1 MNTDLRLAV
10 LACALA
16 IVACMSAV
24 AACAEANTSN
34 DSRDTRLFRFEFDND
49 TFVGSDDAFTAGW
62 SVQVHSRPHDAWPD
76 GLAGW
81 VGRFPT
87 LGDDGV
93 GGRVVRQAWGISQLI
108 VTPTNVSEAAPQAN
122 DWPWAGLLGGYV
134 SWSAYDDRR
143 LAALQVYLGCIGPCS
158 QADDVQRFVHDR
170 LRFGE
175 SPAGWANQLDDDAL
189 VNVNYEYRYKVWP
202 GAKNRSRRW
211 GSDVSIGAQGGIG
224 GFATYAEAW
233 VEYRFGWDVPPGF
246 TKFGD
251 PPALGIALDP
261 VYAEPS
267 GPRPARRSWKP
278 YFNVVARLRSVDE
291 FAPLKSRENRNGE
304 LAGPRASTPGDQQII
319 VGLHVSRAPL
329 AFHLAYYRYFDE
341 VDAALA
347 GSRMDWVHFSF
358 ERRF

>member
-1 MNTDLRLAV
+1 MWAG
-10 LACALA
+10 
-16 IVACMSAV
+16 VAHADESP
-24 AACAEANTSN
+24 
-34 DSRDTRLFRFEFDND
+34 SRDWRDTKSFRFEFDND

-62 SVQVHSRPHDAWPD
+62 SVQVHSPPRDEWAA
-76 GLAGW
+76 GLPRW
-81 VGRFPT
+81 IGRFPT

-93 GGRVVRQAWGISQLI
+93 GGRVVRQGWGITQLI
-108 VTPTNVSEAAPQAN
+108 VTPKNVSEAAPQAD

-143 LAALQVYLGCIGPCS
+143 LAALQLYVGCIGPCS
-158 QADDVQRFVHDR
+158 QADDVQRFVHNH

-175 SPAGWANQLDDDAL
+175 PPAGWANQLDDDAL

-202 GAKNRSRRW
+202 GAKDRSRRF
-211 GSDVSIGAQGGIG
+211 GSDVSVGAQGGIG
-224 GFATYAEAW
+224 SFATYAEAW

-261 VYAEPS
+261 VFADPS
-267 GPRPARRSWKP
+267 ELRPARRSWRP

-291 FAPLKSRENRNGE
+291 FAPLDSRKTRNGD
-304 LAGPRASTPGDQQII
+304 LDGPRASTPGDEQII
-319 VGLHVSRAPL
+319 IGVHVLRTPL
-329 AFHLAYYRYFDE
+329 AFHLAYYRYVDG

-347 GSRMDWVHFSF
+347 GSGMDWVHFSF